1 MRYRNVSDGSYG
13 FGPIEAPAQAR
24 RAGLALV
31 LIAVTGLLITGCA
44 ANKADNAQ
52 SAQPATT
59 PASAPTAP
67 LDDTLA
73 EHARTDK
80 AAQNEALIRGV
91 PLDDSVKVGLLAP
104 MSGPH
109 RAVGIALLQAA
120 QLALFD
126 LSDDRFVLLI
136 GDTGGTPQG
145 ARAAARDL
153 MDQGARLLL
162 GPLFAESVRQ
172 VGEETR
178 YYDVK
183 VIGFSNDMSVAAPRR
198 YVMGL
203 APEAQIER
211 IAGYASQNEL
221 TRIATLVPDNDFG
234 RRIVGALQEARLQYA
249 IEIAAVGFYDPQ
261 ADDLT
266 PEVKRVADYDRRHQ
280 ELVKERERLKQEG
293 GAAAEAM
300 LERLEKLDTLN
311 PPEYDALLLPTGGRP
326 LQTLASLFAFYDV
339 DPVDV
344 RYLGT
349 AQWDDDSLL
358 REPTLQGGWFPAPPP
373 QLWNTFRERYRN
385 AYGSEPPR
393 IASLGYDAAAL
404 ASVLAQQDEA
414 ETFGGLFGEDQFTNP
429 SGFAGIDGIFRFR
442 PDGRIDRVFS
452 VLEIGSDGF
461 AETDPAPRS
470 FEEAYF

>member
-1 MRYRNVSDGSYG
+1 MRDWNVSDGSYE
-13 FGPIEAPAQAR
+13 FDSIETPR
-24 RAGLALV
+24 RRSSVGLALV

-44 ANKADNAQ
+44 ANKAED
-52 SAQPATT
+52 AQPSQPDT
-59 PASAPTAP
+59 SAVSTPTAP
-67 LDDTLA
+67 LKNTLA

-80 AAQNEALIRGV
+80 AAQSDLLVRDV
-91 PLDDSVKVGLLAP
+91 PLDDTVKVGLLAP

-153 MDQGARLLL
+153 MDQGAQLLL

-178 YYDVK
+178 FYDVK

-198 YVMGL
+198 YAMGL

-211 IAGYASQNEL
+211 IAEYASQNEL

-249 IEIAAVGFYDPQ
+249 LEIAAVGFYDPQ
-261 ADDLT
+261 AEDLT
-266 PEVKRVADYDRRHQ
+266 PEVKRVADYDRRHE
-280 ELVKERERLKQEG
+280 ELVKERKRLEEEG
-293 GAAAEAM
+293 GEAAEAM

-349 AQWDDDSLL
+349 AQWDDESLL

-373 QLWNTFRERYRN
+373 QLWNTFRDRYRE

-404 ASVLAQQDEA
+404 ASVLAQQDQT
-414 ETFGGLFGEDQFTNP
+414 ETFGGIFGEDQITNP
-429 SGFAGIDGIFRFR
+429 SGFAGIDGIFRFL
-442 PDGRIDRVFS
+442 PDGRIERVFS
-452 VLEIGSDGF
+452 VLEIGKNGF
-461 AETDPAPRS
+461 TEADPAPRT
-470 FEEAYF
+470 FEEIYF

>member
-1 MRYRNVSDGSYG
+1 
-13 FGPIEAPAQAR
+13 
-24 RAGLALV
+24 LALI

-44 ANKADNAQ
+44 ANKADD
-52 SAQPATT
+52 AQPAQGAVPQSSQ
-59 PASAPTAP
+59 PAAP
-67 LDDTLA
+67 LEDTLA
-73 EHARTDK
+73 ERARTDK
-80 AAQNEALIRGV
+80 AAQSDMLVRDV

-145 ARAAARDL
+145 ARVAARDL

-172 VGEETR
+172 VGEDTR
-178 YYDVK
+178 FRDVT

-203 APEAQIER
+203 APEAQVER
-211 IAGYASQNEL
+211 IAGYASRNEL
-221 TRIATLVPDNDFG
+221 LRIATLVPDNDFG
-234 RRIVGALQEARLQYA
+234 RRVVSALQEARLTHA
-249 IEIAAVGFYDPQ
+249 IEIAAVGFYDPD
-261 ADDLT
+261 AEDLT
-266 PEVKRVADYDRRHQ
+266 PQVKRVADYDRRHQ
-280 ELVKERERLKQEG
+280 ELLKERERLEVEG
-293 GAAAEAM
+293 GQGAEAM
-300 LERLEKLDTLN
+300 LKRLEKLDTLN

-349 AQWDDDSLL
+349 AQWDDNSLIG
-358 REPTLQGGWFPAPPP
+358 EPTLRGGWFPAPPP

-385 AYGSEPPR
+385 AYGSNPPR
-393 IASLGYDAAAL
+393 IASLGYDATAL
-404 ASVLAQQDEA
+404 ASVLAQQDERDA
-414 ETFGGLFGEDQFTNP
+414 LGGNEFGGPFGEDQFTNP

-442 PDGRIDRVFS
+442 PDGRVERVFS
-452 VLEIGSDGF
+452 ILEIGADGF
-461 AETDPAPRS
+461 SETDPAPRA
-470 FEEAYF
+470 FEEAFF

>member
-1 MRYRNVSDGSYG
+1 
-13 FGPIEAPAQAR
+13 
-24 RAGLALV
+24 LV
-31 LIAVTGLLITGCA
+31 LAAVTGLLITGCA
-44 ANKADNAQ
+44 ANKADDAQ
-52 SAQPATT
+52 SGQAAVPETST
-59 PASAPTAP
+59 PVAPQG
-67 LDDTLA
+67 DTLA
-73 EHARTDK
+73 ESARGGGGAGDETVMP
-80 AAQNEALIRGV
+80 GV
-91 PLDDSVKVGLLAP
+91 PLDGAIKIGFLAP

-109 RAVGIALLQAA
+109 RAAGIALLQAA

-126 LSDDRFVLLI
+126 LADDRLVLLI

-162 GPLFAESVRQ
+162 GPLFAESVSQ

-178 YYDVK
+178 FYDVK

-203 APEAQIER
+203 APEAQITR
-211 IAGYASQNEL
+211 VAGYASQNEL
-221 TRIATLVPDNDFG
+221 MRIATLVPDNDFG
-234 RRIVGALQEARLQYA
+234 RRVVGALQEARLQYA

-261 ADDLT
+261 AEDLT
-266 PEVKRVADYDRRHQ
+266 PEVKRLADYDRRHK
-280 ELVKERERLKQEG
+280 ELVEERQRLEEEG
-293 GAAAEAM
+293 GEAAEAM
-300 LERLEKLDTLN
+300 LERLENLDTLN
-311 PPEYDALLLPTGGRP
+311 PPEFDALLLPAGGRA

-349 AQWDDDSLL
+349 AQWDDPSLL
-358 REPTLQGGWFPAPPP
+358 GEPTLQGGWFPAPPP
-373 QLWNTFRERYRN
+373 QLWTTFRERYQN

-393 IASLGYDAAAL
+393 IASLGYDATAL
-404 ASVLAQQDEA
+404 ASVLARQDE
-414 ETFGGLFGEDQFTNP
+414 EGTLGGIFGEDQFTNP

-442 PDGRIDRVFS
+442 PDGRIERVFS
-452 VLEIGSDGF
+452 VLEIGRDGF
-461 AETDPAPRS
+461 TETDPAPRS